1 MSEDYN
7 ENLNTENADAAK
19 RAEKI
24 RAIRAALHA
33 AQAEEAPSA
42 EPEAAGVPAAEEVPS
57 WDDIAPAVE
66 EYLAEAKA
74 PDADEKMAEESFAAR
89 FNRIKAKKTAA
100 AETAPAEEIPAE
112 EAAVPAEEEPV
123 MPAEEVPD
131 EVTEPAPEKEAPAE
145 DNVPGKEAPEAKK
158 APSKKKK
165 KKKKKKPLKRRIRE
179 LFPEKGDK
187 PLEVVRK
194 IVFLGAVG
202 TVIVCGYM
210 VGDYYIDL
218 WRSRL
223 EYQKIA
229 ESYSTY
235 PPIYTTQPEEQN
247 GGERYYELLP
257 GAQML
262 LDINDEVVGYLTIPT
277 VDGEPIVSLPV
288 VQAEDNKKYLNL
300 SFKGEESRAGALF
313 MDRRNFFDYVLDH
326 KLAHKNSDNIVIHGH
341 NMADE
346 SMFGTFKYYQ
356 RNPDYYGL
364 HPIVQLNSNYDTYTY
379 KIFAFFLIDAEDD
392 SDTSFECWDYIDF
405 EDEEEFYEFVN
416 EAKKRTIRTNDVDVK
431 YGDELLT
438 LSTCNTLLDD
448 RGRLILMARK
458 VRDGEDPYAGTQDS
472 QPNPNVK
479 WPNYFYETSFYSQE
493 QYGRYDPD
501 APFTPYGPADETEK
515 ETEPETTES
524 ANTEE

>member
-24 RAIRAALHA
+24 RAIRAALHD

-100 AETAPAEEIPAE
+100 AETAPAEE
-112 EAAVPAEEEPV
+112 
-123 MPAEEVPD
+123 VPD
-131 EVTEPAPEKEAPAE
+131 EVTEPA
-145 DNVPGKEAPEAKK
+145 PGKEAPEAKK

-235 PPIYTTQPEEQN
+235 PPIYTTQPAEQEEN
-247 GGERYYELLP
+247 GRYYELLP

-448 RGRLILMARK
+448 ERGRLILMARK
-458 VRDGEDPYAGTQDS
+458 VRDGEDPYEGTQNS
-472 QPNPNVK
+472 EANPNVK
-479 WPNYFYETSFYSQE
+479 WPNFFYESSNYSQTRD
-493 QYGRYDPD
+493 GRYDPD

>member
-42 EPEAAGVPAAEEVPS
+42 EPETAGVPAAEEVPS

-100 AETAPAEEIPAE
+100 AETAPAEE
-112 EAAVPAEEEPV
+112 
-123 MPAEEVPD
+123 VPD
-131 EVTEPAPEKEAPAE
+131 EVTEPAPGKEAPAE

-158 APSKKKK
+158 APSKK

>member
-131 EVTEPAPEKEAPAE
+131 EVTEPAPGKEAPAE

-158 APSKKKK
+158 APSKK

-194 IVFLGAVG
+194 IVFLGV
-202 TVIVCGYM
+202 
-210 VGDYYIDL
+210 
-218 WRSRL
+218 

-405 EDEEEFYEFVN
+405 EDEKEFYEFVN
-416 EAKKRTIRTNDVDVK
+416 EAKKRTIRTNDIDVK

-438 LSTCNTLLDD
+438 LSTCTTLLDAE
-448 RGRLILMARK
+448 RGRLILTARK
-458 VRDGEDPYAGTQDS
+458 VRDGEDPYEGTQTS
-472 QPNPNVK
+472 EANPNVK
-479 WPNYFYETSFYSQE
+479 WPNFFYESSNYSQTRD
-493 QYGRYDPD
+493 GRYDPN
-501 APFTPYGPADETEK
+501 APFTPYGPADEKEK

>member
-100 AETAPAEEIPAE
+100 AETAPAEE
-112 EAAVPAEEEPV
+112 
-123 MPAEEVPD
+123 VPD
-131 EVTEPAPEKEAPAE
+131 EVTEPAPGKEAPAE

-158 APSKKKK
+158 APSKK

-392 SDTSFECWDYIDF
+392 TDTSFECWDYIDF

>member
-24 RAIRAALHA
+24 RAIREALHA
-33 AQAEEAPSA
+33 SSEETA
-42 EPEAAGVPAAEEVPS
+42 AAEENITSAETVASAGDEPT
-57 WDDIAPAVE
+57 WDEIAPAVE
-66 EYLAEAKA
+66 EYLAAKKT
-74 PDADEKMAEESFAAR
+74 PEVDGKTAEESFAEK
-89 FNRIKAKKTAA
+89 FNRVKAKKAANANATSKETESPEIPEIKAENADADCPETPSVESEKLTA
-100 AETAPAEEIPAE
+100 EEKAPA
-112 EAAVPAEEEPV
+112 
-123 MPAEEVPD
+123 
-131 EVTEPAPEKEAPAE
+131 
-145 DNVPGKEAPEAKK
+145 
-158 APSKKKK
+158 KKKK

-187 PLEVVRK
+187 PLEIVRK
-194 IVFLGAVG
+194 FVFLGAVG

-218 WRSRL
+218 FRSRM
-223 EYQKIA
+223 EYQEIA
-229 ESYSTY
+229 DNYSTY
-235 PPIYTTQPEEQN
+235 PPIYTTQPEEQKDE
-247 GGERYYELLP
+247 GKYYDLLP
-257 GAQML
+257 GAKML
-262 LDINDEVVGYLTIPT
+262 LDINDDVVGYLTIPT

-288 VQAEDNKKYLNL
+288 VQADDNKKYLKLN
-300 SFKGEESRAGALF
+300 FKGEEARAGSLF
-313 MDRRNFFDYVLDH
+313 MDRRNFFDYVIDH
-326 KLAHKNSDNIVIHGH
+326 HLAHENSDNIVIHGH

-356 RNPDYYGL
+356 RNPDYYAQ

-392 SDTSFECWDYIDF
+392 TDTSFECWDYIDF
-405 EDEEEFYEFVN
+405 EDEKEFYEFVN
-416 EAKKRTIRTNDVDVK
+416 EAKKRTIRTNDIDVK

-448 RGRLILMARK
+448 ERGRLILMARK
-458 VRDGEDPYAGTQDS
+458 VRDGEDPYEGTQNS
-472 QPNPNVK
+472 EANPNVK
-479 WPNYFYETSFYSQE
+479 WPNFFYESSNYSQTRD
-493 QYGRYDPD
+493 GRYDPN
-501 APFTPYGPADETEK
+501 APFTPYGPADEKEK

>member
-100 AETAPAEEIPAE
+100 AEIA
-112 EAAVPAEEEPV
+112 
-123 MPAEEVPD
+123 PAEEVPD
-131 EVTEPAPEKEAPAE
+131 EVTEPAPGKEAPAE